1 MWSALTHNYLLIS
14 LDYTAT
20 PRTLMS
26 RSLGPF
32 SPYFSFKEVLLLL
45 NSPIL
50 VLTSPASISLLLRTS
65 HCTATPTSAWHSGCK
80 DDPGWISSQGGAL
93 HIDGEGGVPYCIA
106 MNGIGTSIALRW
118 IILHLIGFAGRRHL
132 IAALPLICSDP
143 TLLVSHPDPER
154 SQKLNK
160 GFSHAKQNQ
169 GLIITQNSSLPSFIL
184 SPPQTRH

>member
-1 MWSALTHNYLLIS
+1 MRIVQRKDHLLELTNPINVVTDHWSALTHNYLLIS

-132 IAALPLICSDP
+132 IAALPLYQLWP
-143 TLLVSHPDPER
+143 NPPH
-154 SQKLNK
+154 Q
-160 GFSHAKQNQ
+160 
-169 GLIITQNSSLPSFIL
+169 SSRPWDV
-184 SPPQTRH
+184 TKT